1 MVDNT
6 HMADAIGALV
16 DGQHFKRMIAIQ
28 SVDLNTG
35 EIVIFD
41 ETTPIEQTKDAI
53 LSSASIPV
61 IFPVVRIDH
70 QVLVDGGTFTNL
82 DLSEGIIK
90 CRERGFPDEKII
102 VDVIMCFDK
111 VVEVEPWT
119 KEITKFKNA
128 FEYYLRKEHL
138 KDFYYYYEDITRV
151 V

>member
-1 MVDNT
+1 
-6 HMADAIGALV
+6 
-16 DGQHFKRMIAIQ
+16 
-28 SVDLNTG
+28 VDLNTG

-41 ETTPIEQTKDAI
+41 ETTPKEHVKSAV

-61 IFPVVRIDH
+61 VFPVVRIDH

-90 CRERGFPDEKII
+90 CREQGFPDEKII

-111 VVEVEPWT
+111 VVEIEPWT
-119 KEITKFKNA
+119 MEIKKFKNA

-138 KDFYYYYEDITRV
+138 RDFYYYYEDVTRV
-151 V
+151 VQGYPDVVFRHLLTP